1 MSSESATPLINLPR
15 SRLGEGPIWDHVNET
30 LYWVD
35 INGDRVH
42 MYKPKDG
49 YVNSIKLGP
58 MPSCIA
64 LNSDGNLVVTI
75 KNKVIL
81 VNPNNGVILKTLANV
96 DEGADNRFNDCRCD
110 PFGRLVAGTMYMP
123 MPRKPQASLYIID
136 HDLSVRRLLSGV
148 MVSNGLTWSL
158 DGSIMYY
165 IDSPTRRVAV
175 YGYDVKH
182 GELTGLRDV
191 IDLSNLQGNPD
202 GMTIDSSGYLW
213 IALWGGGRVI
223 RVNPFNKTI
232 INSITVNAR
241 YTSSCTFGGGDLST
255 LFISTAMGEPP
266 LEYEG
271 YLFTTST
278 NVKGVRQ
285 YMCRY

>member
-1 MSSESATPLINLPR
+1 MSSESAIPLVNLPR
-15 SRLGEGPIWDHVNET
+15 SKLGEGPIWDYRRGV

-35 INGDRVH
+35 INGDGIH
-42 MYKPKDG
+42 MYRPKDG
-49 YVNSIKLGP
+49 YVKSIKLGP

-64 LNSDGNLVVTI
+64 LNNDGNLVVTI

-81 VNPNNGVILKTLANV
+81 VNPDDGSILRTLTTV
-96 DEGADNRFNDCRCD
+96 DEGVDHRFNDCRCD
-110 PFGRLVAGTMYMP
+110 PLGRLVAGTMSI
-123 MPRKPQASLYIID
+123 PRKPNASLYILD
-136 HDLSVRRLLSGV
+136 QDLNIKRLLSGV
-148 MVSNGLTWSL
+148 TVSNGLTWSL

-175 YGYDVKH
+175 YNYDVKH
-182 GELTGLRDV
+182 GELSGLRDV
-191 IDLSNLQGNPD
+191 IDLSSLQGNPD
-202 GMTIDSSGYLW
+202 GMTIDSEGYLW

-223 RVNPFNKTI
+223 RVNPFNKAITDSI
-232 INSITVNAR
+232 IVNAR
-241 YTSSCTFGGGDLST
+241 YTSSCTFGGGDLTT

-271 YLFTTST
+271 YLFTTNT

-285 YMCRY
+285 YMCKY